1 MHLATMNLRLVQF
14 LMIEYSLRALGYP
27 FEISSLNL
35 GLNHIDIR
43 SEIRLNMI
51 MSVDRNI
58 VMPRMR
64 V

>member
-1 MHLATMNLRLVQF
+1 MHLATMNLTLVQF
-14 LMIEYSLRALGYP
+14 LIIEYSPRALGYP

-35 GLNHIDIR
+35 GLSHIDIR

-58 VMPRMR
+58 VIPKMS